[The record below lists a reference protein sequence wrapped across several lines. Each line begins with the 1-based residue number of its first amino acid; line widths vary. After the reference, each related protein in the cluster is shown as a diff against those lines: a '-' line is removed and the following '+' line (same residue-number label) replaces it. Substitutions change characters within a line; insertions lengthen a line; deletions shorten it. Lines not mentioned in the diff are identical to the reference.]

1 MFDLTLFGLTLP
13 SWILL
18 PAAFFIWV
26 TALLCAKKI
35 FFGVIRRFA
44 AKTPTPLDNIF
55 IQSSDFPL
63 TLLIFAGAGAIVERM
78 TPLAAPT
85 ALTNHFSPI
94 FKAAVIIALGLFADR
109 FLTNAIREYSGK
121 VEILRSSGGIVRGV
135 VRIAAICLGLLVLLD
150 TFGVSI
156 TPVLASLG
164 IGSLAVALALQ
175 PTLENFFSGIQ
186 IVIDKPIQM
195 GHFVKLES
203 GEEGYIHKIG
213 WRSTWIRML
222 SNNIVVIPNKVLVNS
237 RLINYYYPEK
247 ELAVLVE
254 AGVHYSSD
262 LEHVERITI
271 EVARDVLKEV
281 SGGVGGFEPFI
292 RYHTFGDFS
301 IHFTVILRAREFVD
315 QYLIKHEFIKRL
327 HKRYAKEGIIIPCPI
342 RALNYKQE
350 TEGRYAEPTVAA
362 KPTAGSK
369 ALEHGD

>member
-1 MFDLTLFGLTLP
+1 MSEVTLFGLTLP

-35 FFGVIRRFA
+35 LFGVIRRFA
-44 AKTPTPLDNIF
+44 AKTPAPLDNIF
-55 IQSSDFPL
+55 IKSSDFPL

-78 TPLAAPT
+78 IPLADPT

-109 FLTNAIREYSGK
+109 FLANAIREYSGK
-121 VEILRSSGGIVRGV
+121 VEILRSSGGIARGFARV
-135 VRIAAICLGLLVLLD
+135 CVIGLGLLILLD
-150 TFGVSI
+150 NFGVSV
-156 TPVLASLG
+156 TPLLASLG
-164 IGSLAVALALQ
+164 IGSLAIALALQ
-175 PTLENFFSGIQ
+175 PTLENLFCGIQ
-186 IVIDKPIQM
+186 LITDKPIQA
-195 GHFVKLES
+195 GHFIRLDS
-203 GEEGYIHKIG
+203 GEEGYVHRIG

-222 SNNIVVIPNKVLVNS
+222 PNNIVVIPNKVLVNS

-281 SGGVGGFEPFI
+281 SGGVRGFEPFI

-301 IHFTVILRAREFVD
+301 IHFSVILRAREFVD

-327 HKRYAKEGIIIPCPI
+327 HKRYAQEGIVIPYPI
-342 RALNYKQE
+342 QAINHAQE
-350 TEGRYAEPTVAA
+350 KVFERT
-362 KPTAGSK
+362 SK
-369 ALEHGD
+369 G